1 ALCGSVLLRPRETR
15 EPPSEV
21 RRNAVNR
28 DTPSLPPRRRLVLS
42 SLQALLLPLERLS
55 QNPSEQGFPLPLAGV
70 GGGGEHGRIE
80 SPTPA
85 LPRWSGGGSPSCRAF
100 RLACGSVLPT
110 RSSLRGGWCGSGSAR
125 RRRAPS
131 RA

>member
-1 ALCGSVLLRPRETR
+1 PARKRGADEAPCSRERSSVRKRLAAPTR
-15 EPPSEV
+15 NSRASERV

-70 GGGGEHGRIE
+70 GGAANTGVS
-80 SPTPA
+80 SPPRRPSPA
-85 LPRWSGGGSPSCRAF
+85 GA
-100 RLACGSVLPT
+100 
-110 RSSLRGGWCGSGSAR
+110 
-125 RRRAPS
+125 
-131 RA
+131 